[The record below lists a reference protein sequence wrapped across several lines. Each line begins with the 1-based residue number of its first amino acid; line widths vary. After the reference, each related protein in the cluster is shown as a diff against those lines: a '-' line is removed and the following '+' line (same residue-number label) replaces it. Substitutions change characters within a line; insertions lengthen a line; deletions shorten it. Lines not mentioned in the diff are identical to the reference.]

1 MDTFS
6 ELIEEL
12 KQLQAEH
19 AEFNRPEFFYDMQ
32 SISGEVTPCTT
43 ILANRTERLLVQ
55 AAKGGVFG
63 CGYLKLLQDTAS
75 MMPSV
80 GLEPFL
86 RKLMDLTGDNLLVP
100 TEAPAISRLKGA
112 LESLHQHGALDDRP
126 QMAKWRGIA
135 REAERILTPDKPR
148 KQFMAELTKQCGRS
162 ERQLFRDFAGMRK
175 LSEFKAYPWLN
186 AGKSA
191 STRTKKKRKEIAQN
205 TQH

>member
-86 RKLMDLTGDNLLVP
+86 RKLMDLTGDNLLKP
-100 TEAPAISRLKGA
+100 TEAPAISRLIGA

-126 QMAKWRGIA
+126 QMAKWRSIA
-135 REAERILTPDKPR
+135 MVAEQIWKPDISR
-148 KQFMAELTKQCGRS
+148 KVFMAELANKCGCDKRTMQ
-162 ERQLFRDFAGMRK
+162 RQFAVMRK

-186 AGKSA
+186 SVKSA

-205 TQH
+205 TAR